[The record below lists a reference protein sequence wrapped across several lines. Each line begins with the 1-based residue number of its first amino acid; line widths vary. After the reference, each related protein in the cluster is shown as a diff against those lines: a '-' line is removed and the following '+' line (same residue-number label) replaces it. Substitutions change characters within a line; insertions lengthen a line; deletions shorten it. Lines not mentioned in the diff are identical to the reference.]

1 MSSRDAILARI
12 RKAQSEKQFEP
23 QNTNWSPDDVFQPV
37 GDLLETFC
45 TEAEAVSASVILCA
59 DEASVLQSIRELIQ
73 ERGWEHVCSA
83 DNKLNDKL
91 IHSGIA
97 LCDMQHAEQMQAG
110 ITTCEYLVARTG
122 SVIVSAATSNGR
134 KMHAYSPVHV
144 VIAREEQLVA
154 QLEDALI
161 LLQEKYKSDLPSAIT
176 VITGPSR
183 TADIEKT
190 LVMGAHGPKELIIF
204 VQRR

>member
-1 MSSRDAILARI
+1 
-12 RKAQSEKQFEP
+12 
-23 QNTNWSPDDVFQPV
+23 
-37 GDLLETFC
+37 
-45 TEAEAVSASVILCA
+45 
-59 DEASVLQSIRELIQ
+59 
-73 ERGWEHVCSA
+73 
-83 DNKLNDKL
+83 
-91 IHSGIA
+91 
-97 LCDMQHAEQMQAG
+97 MQHAEQMQAG

-122 SVIVSAATSNGR
+122 SVIVSTATSNGR

>member
-12 RKAQSEKQFEP
+12 QKAQSEKQFEP
-23 QNTNWSPDDVFQPV
+23 QDTNWSPDDVFQPV

-91 IHSGIA
+91 IRSGIA
-97 LCDMQHAEQMQAG
+97 LCDMLYAVQMQAG

-161 LLQEKYKSDLPSAIT
+161 LLQEKYKPDLPSAIT